1 VLEASGARIA
11 VDDVT
16 VIERL
21 DVSTV
26 GSRVLVIGDAGAL
39 LAAISGAP
47 LAAVGEGGDDGPL
60 GEARVVAGSLRVG
73 GREVTAGDHHA
84 VLGAAPLDPPL
95 PPAQSALEY
104 VTWSARLG
112 GADRRVARE
121 LSLAALRMCGMAPAV
136 SRRLDALSVP
146 ERRAV
151 VLAQAMVL
159 SPAVIVAE
167 APLSGLDGAAAALVQ
182 GALAAATDG
191 RGALVSVTR
200 IDPASVEGTLARS
213 ASHVLMIAGGELVLD
228 GAASEVFE
236 GAQVYGL
243 TVRSNTEALRA
254 ELSVRGIE
262 LRGGPLRFCATL
274 PPGVTTREILA
285 AAAVARAAVIE
296 LVPLL

>member
-1 VLEASGARIA
+1 
-11 VDDVT
+11 
-16 VIERL
+16 
-21 DVSTV
+21 
-26 GSRVLVIGDAGAL
+26 
-39 LAAISGAP
+39 
-47 LAAVGEGGDDGPL
+47 
-60 GEARVVAGSLRVG
+60 
-73 GREVTAGDHHA
+73 
-84 VLGAAPLDPPL
+84 
-95 PPAQSALEY
+95 
-104 VTWSARLG
+104 
-112 GADRRVARE
+112 
-121 LSLAALRMCGMAPAV
+121 
-136 SRRLDALSVP
+136 
-146 ERRAV
+146 V

-167 APLSGLDGAAAALVQ
+167 APLSGLDGTAAALVQ

-243 TVRSNTEALRA
+243 TVRSNPDALRA

-274 PPGVTTREILA
+274 PPGVTTRELLA
-285 AAAVARAAVIE
+285 AASAAHAAVIE
-296 LVPLL
+296 MVPLL